1 VRTGGV
7 GDTRH
12 DADIVWREID
22 TEIEHWRAISH
33 RHSGYYQKYSRGD
46 RLLAR
51 LRHWRLVA
59 ERYVWGHGESL
70 VRLGLATL
78 VCLIVLSLANAIGR
92 VGNLESASVG
102 SVLHLWVESFFFLGA
117 LYIDLP
123 SVSAQDV
130 ARSAVTSTLAVALRY
145 LSIGLAVPVLYKYI
159 AKR

>member
-1 VRTGGV
+1 L
-7 GDTRH
+7 
-12 DADIVWREID
+12 EI
-22 TEIEHWRAISH
+22 
-33 RHSGYYQKYSRGD
+33 
-46 RLLAR
+46 
-51 LRHWRLVA
+51 
-59 ERYVWGHGESL
+59 
-70 VRLGLATL
+70 
-78 VCLIVLSLANAIGR
+78 
-92 VGNLESASVG
+92 G